1 MMLGRLLGLSAILLQ
16 IAVFLQPL
24 LPEKHS
30 VFSVCKTVAA
40 ALHLEVTNV
49 LPHHSFAT
57 SHPHSNQASGAD
69 QNPAHVFTHV
79 QDRHEHQERDDA
91 HTGHDCQFCLVHS
104 YTLPLLDTKLRLVLI
119 RTQTLLQFF
128 STFVPYTLSL
138 PHPWFLIP
146 QGRAPPLTLIH

>member
-30 VFSVCKTVAA
+30 VFSVCKTIAA

-49 LPHHSFAT
+49 HPHHSFAT
-57 SHPHSNQASGAD
+57 
-69 QNPAHVFTHV
+69 AHILAHV

>member
-1 MMLGRLLGLSAILLQ
+1 MISGVYFNFVIGVVSQNIDS
-16 IAVFLQPL
+16 P
-24 LPEKHS
+24 
-30 VFSVCKTVAA
+30 
-40 ALHLEVTNV
+40 TNPV
-49 LPHHSFAT
+49 RF
-57 SHPHSNQASGAD
+57 N
-69 QNPAHVFTHV
+69 
-79 QDRHEHQERDDA
+79 RHEHQERDDA